1 MASNN
6 FLFLF
11 GKAAKNKNV
20 LLRRF
25 GDLFAV
31 FDYGNTV
38 APIQPWPLIGG
49 GWDSGTVDG
58 NVTANNQY
66 DYGSVTATVNN
77 SNGGT
82 GTRLSWNTSVNTTYW
97 TYTGQYEAKQSK
109 VTAPPFTAQADSNH
123 SRSYGEGMINGRFY
137 IELLYTNRGQGGNHG
152 RVNSVV
158 AGVQSSTVFGS
169 NINNSRSGSNYSTT
183 LSFSSISGN
192 TNSLTVDDTTNG
204 IVKIFINLDNGTM
217 GMAINNNSFTT
228 TTMSETNLAEYRD
241 NGATFFGEWW
251 DGHAFEIRDPAD
263 YTYDPPDSS
272 YVLGW
277 GKTS

>member
-11 GKAAKNKNV
+11 GKATRAKNV

-31 FDYGNTV
+31 FDYGNTES
-38 APIQPWPLIGG
+38 PIQPWPLIGG

-58 NVTANNQY
+58 NVTANNLY

-77 SNGGT
+77 SNGGI
-82 GTRLSWNTSVNTTYW
+82 GTRLSWNTSVNTAYW
-97 TYTGQYEAKQSK
+97 TYTGAYEARQGKE
-109 VTAPPFTAQADSNH
+109 TAPPTTAQADSNH

-137 IELLYTNRGQGGNHG
+137 IELLFTNRGQNGDFG
-152 RVNSVV
+152 RINSMS
-158 AGVQSSTVFGS
+158 AGVQPSTVFGT
-169 NINNSRSGSNYSTT
+169 NINNSRTGSNNSTVLSMSAITGT
-183 LSFSSISGN
+183 LN
-192 TNSLTVDDTTNG
+192 NLTVDSTTNG
-204 IVKIFINLDNGTM
+204 IVKIFVNLDTGTM
-217 GMAINNNSFTT
+217 GMALNNNSFTT
-228 TTMSETNLAEYRD
+228 TTMSATNLALYRD
-241 NGATFFGEWW
+241 HGATFFGEWW
-251 DGHAFEIRDPAD
+251 DGHAFEIRDPQD

-277 GKTS
+277 GKAS